1 MKFISM
7 ILTLL
12 MTVLIVLMLWNRVVI
27 TIHAGEAGVLFKR
40 YSGTV
45 IDKVY
50 PEGLY
55 VIPPWDIMTKYNIRV
70 QEIKHTIPILSN
82 QGLEI
87 DVELSIRFRPDVS
100 MLGVLHQRVGT
111 DYIRTVVIPEIEAVV
126 RKQFGQLND
135 EEIYTSK
142 KGILETITNLSAKEL
157 ASKFITLDNLIVR
170 KLHFPPKIMES
181 IEQKINEYHRFK
193 EYEYKIARERLEVD
207 RKVIEAKGIR
217 QYIDIV
223 SKDLTPEYLAWKGV
237 QATVELSKSTNSK
250 IIVIG
255 SGKNGLPIILNA
267 DSQNG
272 KE

>member
-1 MKFISM
+1 MKFISTV
-7 ILTLL
+7 LTLL
-12 MTVLIVLMLWNRVVI
+12 MTALIVFMLWHKIVV
-27 TIHAGEAGVLFKR
+27 TIQAGEVGVLFKR

-50 PEGLY
+50 AEGLY
-55 VIPPWDIMTKYNIRV
+55 VIPPWDLMTTYNLRV

-111 DYIRTVVIPEIEAVV
+111 DYLRTVIIPEIEAVV

-142 KGILETITNLSAKEL
+142 KGILEIIASLSAKEL
-157 ASKFITLDNLIVR
+157 SAKFITLDALIVR
-170 KLHFPPKIMES
+170 KLKFPPKIMES
-181 IEQKINEYHRFK
+181 IEKKINEYHRFK
-193 EYEYKIARERLEVD
+193 EYEYKIAKERLEVD
-207 RKVIEAKGIR
+207 RKIIEANGIR

-223 SKDLTPEYLAWKGV
+223 SKDLTPEYLTWKGV

-250 IIVIG
+250 IIIIG
-255 SGKNGLPIILNA
+255 SGKNGLPLILNA
-267 DSQNG
+267 DTKEG
-272 KE
+272 K